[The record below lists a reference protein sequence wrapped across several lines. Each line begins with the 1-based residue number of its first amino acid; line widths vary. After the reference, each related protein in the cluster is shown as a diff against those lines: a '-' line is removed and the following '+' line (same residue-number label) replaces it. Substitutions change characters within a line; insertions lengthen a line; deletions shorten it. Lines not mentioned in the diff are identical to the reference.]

1 MLWFRDLLTYERQ
14 TEKQKGY
21 RADVTGQEAVWRL
34 PLKEYMFT
42 NTMLISQDFVFVLS
56 KNYTSLFFTIRLY
69 DTMTSEVIRK
79 GKVSNVQTVAD
90 EVADWS
96 KRNRVKL
103 NTDKCKEL
111 RISFAS
117 VSHDSPP
124 VECIKVVTDAKL
136 LGVTISS
143 DLSWNAHI
151 TEVIKTAAKRLY
163 FLIQLKR
170 ARVSQKDLC
179 LFNITCALR
188 YRLDQKRAMRIICP
202 GMEYQHVFALSN
214 LPSVA
219 EHHRDICKRTFESVF
234 NDSGHKLR
242 KLLPP
247 LHESK

>member
-1 MLWFRDLLTYERQ
+1 M
-14 TEKQKGY
+14 
-21 RADVTGQEAVWRL
+21 
-34 PLKEYMFT
+34 
-42 NTMLISQDFVFVLS
+42 
-56 KNYTSLFFTIRLY
+56 
-69 DTMTSEVIRK
+69 
-79 GKVSNVQTVAD
+79 
-90 EVADWS
+90 ADWS
-96 KRNRVKL
+96 NRNRVKL

-124 VECIKVVTDAKL
+124 VVIRGECIKVVTDAKL

-170 ARVSQKDLC
+170 ARISQKDLC

-188 YRLDQKRAMRIICP
+188 YRLDQKSAMRIICP
-202 GMEYQHVFALSN
+202 GMEYRHAFALSN

-219 EHHRDICKRTFESVF
+219 EHHRDICKRTFESIF
-234 NDSGHKLR
+234 SDSGHKLR